1 MFAPVP
7 RLLHKLFVLRCQR
20 FSAYVF
26 PGVCSSCSRPTQLR
40 AALGSHAPSVRAG
53 FTEGALLFRLRL
65 LSWASSHAVSGLQ
78 RVTCVTCPLPFPRPI
93 LCALVCTR
101 PMSRWPTP
109 FPSSVRDPTPEPPLR
124 PSITRARFLGLMF
137 TIDPPS
143 CLPVLWRHLP
153 SLLPPCSSV
162 SSMKDNSYV
171 TVPSCPRQCLGRPST
186 ALFLLTVFRRFSARG
201 TVCGNEPWWL
211 GVWA

>member
-1 MFAPVP
+1 M
-7 RLLHKLFVLRCQR
+7 LETHTT
-20 FSAYVF
+20 
-26 PGVCSSCSRPTQLR
+26 SCSFGLAR
-40 AALGSHAPSVRAG
+40 ALSPGRLHGRRAPLPSPSS
-53 FTEGALLFRLRL
+53 LL
-65 LSWASSHAVSGLQ
+65 AVSGLQ
-78 RVTCVTCPLPFPRPI
+78 RVTCVTCPLPFPRPF

-101 PMSRWPTP
+101 PMSRWPSP

-211 GVWA
+211 GVLGLKSSGFQIAFFPSREDCPLGG